1 MRLGFT
7 LKRMESFE
15 INSVLCKWRR
25 TSDVNTRQSYILDVL
40 QQHDFHSSERN
51 EQAII
56 NLAKQ
61 GLVPRAL
68 KHFLHLGRWKQGT
81 STQLLR
87 ANERARHRPPARV
100 SWAERNGRGSAAL
113 TWPRS
118 SQLAW
123 RTGTASRHLQEGGR
137 AALTSARQLCVDLK
151 LVDTDYLWSL

>member
-7 LKRMESFE
+7 VKCMESFE
-15 INSVLCKWRR
+15 INSVFCKWWR
-25 TSDVNTRQSYILDVL
+25 TSDVNTRQNCILDVL
-40 QQHDFHSSERN
+40 QQRDFHISERN

-61 GLVPRAL
+61 GLAPRAL
-68 KHFLHLGRWKQGT
+68 KHFYISADENKVHPLNFCEQTG
-81 STQLLR
+81 SP
-87 ANERARHRPPARV
+87 ARHRPPARV

-123 RTGTASRHLQEGGR
+123 STGTASRHLREGGR
-137 AALTSARQLCVDLK
+137 AASHL
-151 LVDTDYLWSL
+151 LVNAAWTWI